1 MTEKPTDKRTILIV
15 DDDLDLSMLI
25 QDMLEDNG
33 YASLYAAS
41 IDEAYEVLTNNKCD
55 LILLDINLPDGT
67 GFSLCKE
74 LRHTSQVPIIFA
86 SARTS
91 EDDKVNGLD
100 MGGDDYIAKPY
111 SLKELMSRIRSIL
124 RRTYGV
130 DDNKSEVLTLNTDG
144 NEIEINRHA
153 RTVSRNKSNVDMKPK
168 EFDLLVYMAENRGR
182 VLTKAQIMSA
192 VWGLYSDVEPSTVA
206 VHVRWLREKLETD
219 PSHPQLIRT
228 VWGTGYVLGDSEST
242 FSKKQYNKNADRVHV
257 RHNHSF
263 WLAVLQGEAGRDTAD
278 KR

>member
-1 MTEKPTDKRTILIV
+1 MTEKPTDNRTILIV

-74 LRHTSQVPIIFA
+74 LRHISQVPIIFA

-130 DDNKSEVLTLNTDG
+130 DDNKSEMMTLNTDG

-153 RTVSRNKSNVDMKPK
+153 RTVSRNKGNVDMKPK

-182 VLTKAQIMSA
+182 VLTKEQIMSA

-228 VWGTGYVLGDSEST
+228 VWGTGYVLGDSE
-242 FSKKQYNKNADRVHV
+242 
-257 RHNHSF
+257 
-263 WLAVLQGEAGRDTAD
+263 
-278 KR
+278 

>member
-1 MTEKPTDKRTILIV
+1 MADKQTDKRTILIV

-41 IDEAYEVLTNNKCD
+41 LDEAYEVLTDNRCD

-67 GFSLCKE
+67 GFTLCQE
-74 LRHTSQVPIIFA
+74 LRQSSQIPIIFA

-124 RRTYGV
+124 RRTYGS
-130 DDNKSEVLTLNTDG
+130 DDDKSEILVLNTEG
-144 NEIEINRHA
+144 NKIEINRHA

-168 EFDLLVYMAENRGR
+168 EFDLLVYMVENRGR
-182 VLTKAQIMSA
+182 VLTKEQIMSA
-192 VWGLYSDVEPSTVA
+192 VWGLYGDVEPSTVA

-228 VWGTGYVLGDSEST
+228 VWGTGYVLGDSE
-242 FSKKQYNKNADRVHV
+242 
-257 RHNHSF
+257 
-263 WLAVLQGEAGRDTAD
+263 
-278 KR
+278 

>member
-1 MTEKPTDKRTILIV
+1 MTEKPADNRTILIV

-74 LRHTSQVPIIFA
+74 LRHISQVPIIFA

-100 MGGDDYIAKPY
+100 MGGDDYIEKPY

-130 DDNKSEVLTLNTDG
+130 DDNKSEMLTLNTDG

-153 RTVSRNKSNVDMKPK
+153 RTVSRNKGNVDMKPK

-182 VLTKAQIMSA
+182 VLTKEQIMSA

-228 VWGTGYVLGDSEST
+228 VWGTGYVLGDSE
-242 FSKKQYNKNADRVHV
+242 
-257 RHNHSF
+257 
-263 WLAVLQGEAGRDTAD
+263 
-278 KR
+278 

>member
-41 IDEAYEVLTNNKCD
+41 IDEAYEVLTDNRCD

-67 GFSLCKE
+67 GFTLCQE
-74 LRHTSQVPIIFA
+74 LRQSSQIPIIFA

-124 RRTYGV
+124 RRTYGSN
-130 DDNKSEVLTLNTDG
+130 DDKSELLVLNTEG
-144 NEIEINRHA
+144 NKIEINRHA
-153 RTVSRNKSNVDMKPK
+153 RTVSRNKGNVDMKPK

-182 VLTKAQIMSA
+182 VLTKEQIMSA

-228 VWGTGYVLGDSEST
+228 VWGTGYVLGDSE
-242 FSKKQYNKNADRVHV
+242 
-257 RHNHSF
+257 
-263 WLAVLQGEAGRDTAD
+263 
-278 KR
+278 

>member
-1 MTEKPTDKRTILIV
+1 MTEKPTDNRTILIV

-74 LRHTSQVPIIFA
+74 LRHISQVPIIFA

-130 DDNKSEVLTLNTDG
+130 DDNKSEMLTLNTDG

-153 RTVSRNKSNVDMKPK
+153 RTVSRNKGNVDMKPK

-182 VLTKAQIMSA
+182 VLTKEQIMSA

-228 VWGTGYVLGDSEST
+228 VWGTGYVLVDSE
-242 FSKKQYNKNADRVHV
+242 
-257 RHNHSF
+257 
-263 WLAVLQGEAGRDTAD
+263 
-278 KR
+278 

>member
-1 MTEKPTDKRTILIV
+1 MADKQTDKRTILIV

-41 IDEAYEVLTNNKCD
+41 LDEAYEVLTDNRCD

-67 GFSLCKE
+67 GFTLCQE
-74 LRHTSQVPIIFA
+74 LRQSSQIPIIFA

-124 RRTYGV
+124 RRTYGS
-130 DDNKSEVLTLNTDG
+130 DDDKSEILVLNTEG
-144 NEIEINRHA
+144 NKIEINRHA

-168 EFDLLVYMAENRGR
+168 EFDLLVYMVENRGR
-182 VLTKAQIMSA
+182 VLTKEQIMSA

-228 VWGTGYVLGDSEST
+228 VWGTGYVLGD
-242 FSKKQYNKNADRVHV
+242 
-257 RHNHSF
+257 
-263 WLAVLQGEAGRDTAD
+263 GE
-278 KR
+278 